1 MCKCHM
7 VTVYYYPLLTIR
19 GQVAVVLLL
28 AGVGPSVPGPGLD
41 GLLGPGVV
49 VLGRHGLHVAPV
61 PPPLALAARV
71 RSGNH

>member
-1 MCKCHM
+1 M
-7 VTVYYYPLLTIR
+7 VTVYYYYPLLTIR

-28 AGVGPSVPGPGLD
+28 ADVGPGVPGPGLD

>member
-1 MCKCHM
+1 M
-7 VTVYYYPLLTIR
+7 VTVYITLYLLTIR